1 MRELPDGIDASLAAE
16 AADRGVQLFIDGEH
30 RPARSGRTFESVDP
44 FSAEPWHLVADADAV
59 SYTHLTLPT
68 KRIV

>member
-1 MRELPDGIDASLAAE
+1 MEIVNIDA
-16 AADRGVQLFIDGEH
+16 Q
-30 RPARSGRTFESVDP
+30 TFERMLSKFESFTERMEQLYRLHGTRDMG
-44 FSAEPWHLVADADAV
+44 EWLDNQDAV